1 MSLNTQKLK
10 EWVESHN
17 PEHEWTWDDLGK
29 GRDDLSQHIEEGTL
43 LELFRL
49 FELASIQFVTH

>member
-1 MSLNTQKLK
+1 MAIDTKKLK

-17 PEHEWTWDDLGK
+17 PEHDWAWDDLGK
-29 GRDDLSQHIEEGTL
+29 VRDDLSMYIAEGTL

-49 FELASIQFVTH
+49 FEMASI